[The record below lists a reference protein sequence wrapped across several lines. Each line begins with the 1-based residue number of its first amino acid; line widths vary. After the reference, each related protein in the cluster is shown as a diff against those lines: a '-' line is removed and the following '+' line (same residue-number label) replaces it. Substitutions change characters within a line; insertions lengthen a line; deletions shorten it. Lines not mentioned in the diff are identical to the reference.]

1 MSLRYIDVRIT
12 MYNTSGV
19 LLPGRVTCWSGR
31 GREAERSGAEWPRDT
46 LRAVA
51 AI

>member
-1 MSLRYIDVRIT
+1 MLY
-12 MYNTSGV
+12 GV

-46 LRAVA
+46 LRAAA